1 MLAGPDKPG
10 RVRQVHLG
18 DEPRFEVL
26 ADGRHTAA
34 DLHIL
39 SLGCRRRTLQRLADT
54 AGDKVEDRAAFHR
67 ERPAIVIRQHKYR
80 AVVGRV
86 LPPPAA
92 PVVIGPGATNRAE
105 HVASH
110 DPGADALPKTR
121 GHVVIDTGRAARPAV
136 DAVERTGRDEPVVQR
151 INGRTSELQSLAY
164 LV

>member
-1 MLAGPDKPG
+1 MQEMLARPEQPWRD
-10 RVRQVHLG
+10 RQVQLG

-26 ADGRHTAA
+26 ADGPHTPA

-39 SLGCRRRTLQRLADT
+39 SLSCRRCPLQRLADT

-67 ERPAIVIRQHKYR
+67 DRPAMVMRQHKYR

-92 PVVIGPGATNRAE
+92 PVVIGPGTTNRAE

-110 DPGADALPKTR
+110 DPGAA
-121 GHVVIDTGRAARPAV
+121 GG
-136 DAVERTGRDEPVVQR
+136 
-151 INGRTSELQSLAY
+151 GRTRP
-164 LV
+164 